1 MKRLTLIF
9 CSALVITA
17 CNNASKTEETS
28 TAKDSAT
35 TAPAPTTEASTPA
48 PALDSATIMKNWM
61 EYATPGE
68 VHKMMASWNGN
79 WDGEVTMW
87 ETATSAPQKSTTKS
101 VNKMIFGG
109 RYQVSNHTGNMMG
122 MPFEGQSTMG
132 YDNGR
137 KEFVSSWIDNMGT
150 GIMYLS
156 GPWDA
161 ASKSI
166 TLTGKM
172 VDPSAGNGHE
182 VTMKEVLKIVDD
194 NTQIMEMYAPGKD
207 GKEFKTMEIKSVRK
221 K

>member
-9 CSALVITA
+9 CAALAIAA
-17 CNNASKTEETS
+17 CNNASETEETK
-28 TAKDSAT
+28 TPKDST
-35 TAPAPTTEASTPA
+35 TTTPTPTTEATEPA
-48 PALDSATIMKNWM
+48 PVLDSATMMKNWM
-61 EYATPGE
+61 DYATPGE

-87 ETATSAPQKSTTKS
+87 ETPTSAPQKSTTKA

-109 RYQVSNHTGNMMG
+109 RYQISTHTGNMMG
-122 MPFEGQSTMG
+122 MPFEGQSIVG
-132 YDNGR
+132 YDNG
-137 KEFVSSWIDNMGT
+137 KKQFVSSWIDNMGT
-150 GIMYLS
+150 GIMYLT
-156 GPWDA
+156 GPWDS

-182 VTMKEVLKIVDD
+182 VTMKEVLKIIDD
-194 NTQIMEMYAPGKD
+194 NTQIMEMYYPGKD

>member
-1 MKRLTLIF
+1 MKRVILIL
-9 CSALVITA
+9 CSALAIVA
-17 CNNASKTEETS
+17 CNNASKTEE
-28 TAKDSAT
+28 SAT
-35 TAPAPTTEASTPA
+35 PKDTMATIPPPANTEAAA
-48 PALDSATIMKNWM
+48 PVLDSATMMKNWM

-68 VHKMMASWNGN
+68 VHKMLASWNGN
-79 WDGEVTMW
+79 WDGEVTIW
-87 ETATSAPQKSTTKS
+87 ETPDAPPQKSTTKS

-109 RYQVSNHTGNMMG
+109 RYQVSNHSGNMMG
-122 MPFEGQSTMG
+122 MPFEGQSTVG
-132 YDNGR
+132 YDNG
-137 KEFVSSWIDNMGT
+137 KKQFVSSWIDNMGT

-182 VTMKEVLKIVDD
+182 VTMKEVLKVIDD
-194 NTQIMEMYAPGKD
+194 NTQIMEMYGPDKN
-207 GKEFKTMEIKSVRK
+207 GKEFKVMEIKSVRK